1 MGAPKTIEIPAHQV
15 RPGNIARF
23 KAGAQLPDYLTV
35 TSVEPV
41 READGTVKVET
52 RDGKLVPAKVEIT
65 GTGHG
70 AKWADNDQKFSM
82 VVMGDLAVSVRLKRT
97 RVVYLRTG
105 EVLEF
110 VRRPNIRAAAW
121 VRAKD
126 ANGNIRTVFL
136 NEILR
141 REWEYRPIV

>member
-1 MGAPKTIEIPAHQV
+1 MGAPKTADIAAFEV
-15 RPGNIARF
+15 KPGNVVRF
-23 KAGAQLPDYLTV
+23 KAGAQLPDYLKV

-52 RDGKLVPAKVEIT
+52 RDGKIVPAKVEIT

-82 VVMGDLAVSVRLKRT
+82 VVLGDLVVSVRLKRT

-105 EVLEF
+105 EELEF

-126 ANGNIRTVFL
+126 ANGNVRTVFL